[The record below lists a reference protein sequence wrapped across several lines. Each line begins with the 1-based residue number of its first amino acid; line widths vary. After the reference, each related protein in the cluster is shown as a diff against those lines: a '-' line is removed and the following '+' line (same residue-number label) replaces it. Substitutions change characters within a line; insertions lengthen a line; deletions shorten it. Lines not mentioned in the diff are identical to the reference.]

1 MYDKSNFSNQMKR
14 LMKERGVTQN
24 NLALMLHMRPASISR
39 YVTGQRTPDLDL
51 LVEIAKALNVTV
63 NDLLGAV
70 TTTPEINILNEVYF
84 RASEEDRYV
93 LWTLL
98 RRYMRPE
105 ELNVIFGRDGEKD
118 DGTNYQ

>member
-1 MYDKSNFSNQMKR
+1 MYDKSNFSKQMKR
-14 LMKERGVTQN
+14 LMKERGITQN
-24 NLALMLHMRPASISR
+24 NLALMLKMRPASVSR

-70 TTTPEINILNEVYF
+70 TTTPEINILNEAYF

-93 LWTLL
+93 LWALM

-105 ELNVIFGRDGEKD
+105 ELDVIFGKDGVNGDGENSK
-118 DGTNYQ
+118 